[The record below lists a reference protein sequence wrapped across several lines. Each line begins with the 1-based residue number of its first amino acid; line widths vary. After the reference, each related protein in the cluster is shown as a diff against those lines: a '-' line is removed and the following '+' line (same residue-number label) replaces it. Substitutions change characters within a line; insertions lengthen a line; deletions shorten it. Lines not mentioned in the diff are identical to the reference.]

1 MEHNYKYISENC
13 QEELSLHDCL
23 CSHLYFQDDRLIH
36 PEIAFPHICTSFS
49 REKAALAGLVEGSS
63 ISIC

>member
-23 CSHLYFQDDRLIH
+23 CSHFIFRMTD
-36 PEIAFPHICTSFS
+36 
-49 REKAALAGLVEGSS
+49 
-63 ISIC
+63 